1 LRITFLGTGTS
12 QGIPMIGCRCE
23 VCLSTDSRDKRLRP
37 SVFITL
43 DDGTS
48 LLIDTSADFRAQALT
63 HDITHIDAVLFTHS
77 HADHVFGLD
86 ELRRYNVLQRD
97 AIPLYADERT
107 LADLR
112 RIFDYAFRQTE
123 GGHEYVPRLRPFL
136 VGGPFCVRGSGANGA
151 SVRDERAGDESASG
165 AIGSGASVSIVP
177 VPILHGAR
185 TILGYR
191 LGSFAYLTDCSGI
204 PETSFALLGGVEL
217 LVIGALRDRPH
228 PSHFTVA
235 EAIAAASRI
244 GASRVYFTHMN
255 HDLGHVATCARLPA
269 GIQLAYDG
277 LVVRTID

>member
-1 LRITFLGTGTS
+1 LRITFLGSGTS
-12 QGIPMIGCRCE
+12 HGIPMIGCRCD
-23 VCLSTDSRDKRLRP
+23 VCQSTDPRDKRLRP

-43 DDGTS
+43 DDGTAI
-48 LLIDTSADFRAQALT
+48 LIDTSADFRQQALT

-97 AIPLYADERT
+97 AIPLYADART

-112 RIFDYAFRQTE
+112 RIFDYAFKQTE

-136 VGGPFCVRGSGANGA
+136 IGGPFSVFGSNGDGGGARA
-151 SVRDERAGDESASG
+151 SANITVA
-165 AIGSGASVSIVP
+165 P
-177 VPILHGAR
+177 VPIMHGAR
-185 TILGYR
+185 EILGYR
-191 LGSFAYLTDCSGI
+191 LGTFAYLTDCSGI
-204 PETSFALLGGVEL
+204 PETSYALLAGVEL

-235 EAIAAASRI
+235 EAIAAATRI

-277 LVVRTID
+277 LVVQTA

>member
-1 LRITFLGTGTS
+1 MQITFLGTGTS
-12 QGIPMIGCRCE
+12 HGIPMIGCTCD
-23 VCLSTDSRDKRLRP
+23 VCLSSDPRDKRLRP
-37 SVFITL
+37 SIFVHL
-43 DDGTS
+43 DDGTDI
-48 LLIDTSADFRAQALT
+48 LVDTSADFRAQALT

-112 RIFDYAFRQTE
+112 RIFDYAFVQAE

-136 VGGPFCVRGSGANGA
+136 IGGPFCVRGTHAAN
-151 SVRDERAGDESASG
+151 VEAG
-165 AIGSGASVSIVP
+165 VSITP
-177 VPILHGAR
+177 VPIMHGAR
-185 TILGYR
+185 VIYGYR

-204 PETSFALLGGVEL
+204 PDASYALLEGVEL
-217 LVIGALRDRPH
+217 LVIGALRDKPH

-235 EAIAAASRI
+235 QAIEAARRI
-244 GASRVYFTHMN
+244 GAARVYFTHMN
-255 HDLGHVATCARLPA
+255 HDLGHVATCARLPT

-277 LVVRTID
+277 LVVRTTT

>member
-1 LRITFLGTGTS
+1 LCITFLGSGTS
-12 QGIPMIGCRCE
+12 HGIPMIGCRCD
-23 VCLSTDSRDKRLRP
+23 VCLSTDPRDKRLRP

-43 DDGTS
+43 DDGTAI
-48 LLIDTSADFRAQALT
+48 LIDTSADFRAQALT

-86 ELRRYNVLQRD
+86 ELRRYNVLQRE
-97 AIPLYADERT
+97 AIPLFGDERT
-107 LADLR
+107 LKDLR
-112 RIFDYAFRQTE
+112 RIFDYAFTHTE
-123 GGHEYVPRLRPFL
+123 GGHEYVPRLQPFL
-136 VGGPFCVRGSGANGA
+136 IDGPFCLR
-151 SVRDERAGDESASG
+151 RPGDVASG
-165 AIGSGASVSIVP
+165 DGAAAANASMTVVP
-177 VPILHGAR
+177 VPILHGVR

-204 PETSFALLGGVEL
+204 PEPSYALLAGVEL

-235 EAIAAASRI
+235 QAIDAATRI

-269 GIQLAYDG
+269 GVQLAYDG
-277 LVVRTID
+277 LVVRTATA

>member
-1 LRITFLGTGTS
+1 
-12 QGIPMIGCRCE
+12 MIGCRCD
-23 VCLSTDSRDKRLRP
+23 VCLSTDPRDKRLRP

-43 DDGTS
+43 DDGTAI
-48 LLIDTSADFRAQALT
+48 LIDTSADFRAQALT

-97 AIPLYADERT
+97 AIPLYADDRT
-107 LADLR
+107 LTDLR

-136 VGGPFCVRGSGANGA
+136 IEGPFCTRGS
-151 SVRDERAGDESASG
+151 SASG
-165 AIGSGASVSIVP
+165 DGASMTIVP

-185 TILGYR
+185 SILGYR

-204 PETSFALLGGVEL
+204 PEASYALLAGVEL
-217 LVIGALRDRPH
+217 LVIGALRNKPH
-228 PSHFTVA
+228 PSHFTVS
-235 EAIAAASRI
+235 EAIDAATRI
-244 GASRVYFTHMN
+244 GASRVFFTHMN

-277 LVVRTID
+277 LVVRTAE

>member
-1 LRITFLGTGTS
+1 LRITFLGSGTS
-12 QGIPMIGCRCE
+12 HGIPMIGCRCD
-23 VCLSTDSRDKRLRP
+23 VCQSTDPRDKRLRP
-37 SVFITL
+37 SVFLTL
-43 DDGTS
+43 DDGTAI
-48 LLIDTSADFRAQALT
+48 LIDTSADFRAQALT

-97 AIPLYADERT
+97 AIPLFADERT

-112 RIFDYAFRQTE
+112 RIFDYAFKQTE
-123 GGHEYVPRLRPFL
+123 GGHDYVPRLRPFL
-136 VGGPFCVRGSGANGA
+136 IGGPFSVRGGT
-151 SVRDERAGDESASG
+151 
-165 AIGSGASVSIVP
+165 IVP
-177 VPILHGAR
+177 VPIMHGAR
-185 TILGYR
+185 AILGYR
-191 LGSFAYLTDCSGI
+191 LGTFAYLTDCSGI
-204 PETSFALLGGVEL
+204 PETSYALLAGVEL

-235 EAIAAASRI
+235 EAIAAATRI

-277 LVVRTID
+277 LVVQTA

>member
-12 QGIPMIGCRCE
+12 HGIPMIGCRCE
-23 VCLSTDSRDKRLRP
+23 VCLSTDPRDKRLRP

-48 LLIDTSADFRAQALT
+48 ILVDTSADFRAQ
-63 HDITHIDAVLFTHS
+63 AVLFTHS

-97 AIPLYADERT
+97 AIPLFADERT

-112 RIFDYAFRQTE
+112 RIFDYAFKQTE
-123 GGHEYVPRLRPFL
+123 SGHEYVPRLRPFL
-136 VGGPFCVRGSGANGA
+136 VDGPFCVRGSNVNGA
-151 SVRDERAGDESASG
+151 RNVATSEATSDATSDAT
-165 AIGSGASVSIVP
+165 SVSIVP

-185 TILGYR
+185 AILGYR
-191 LGSFAYLTDCSGI
+191 LGTFAYLTDCSGI
-204 PETSFALLGGVEL
+204 PDASYALLQGVEL

-235 EAIAAASRI
+235 ESIDAATRI

-277 LVVRTID
+277 LVVETTA

>member
-12 QGIPMIGCRCE
+12 AGIPMIGCRCD
-23 VCLSTDSRDKRLRP
+23 VCQSTDPRDKRLRP

-43 DDGTS
+43 DDGTAI
-48 LLIDTSADFRAQALT
+48 LIDTSADLRAQALT
-63 HDITHIDAVLFTHS
+63 HDITRIDVVLFTHS

-107 LADLR
+107 LEDLR
-112 RIFDYAFRQTE
+112 RIFDYAFKQTE

-136 VGGPFCVRGSGANGA
+136 IGGPFSVRAAHVDGAGGA
-151 SVRDERAGDESASG
+151 STNVT
-165 AIGSGASVSIVP
+165 VVP
-177 VPILHGAR
+177 VPIMHGAR
-185 TILGYR
+185 VIFGYR
-191 LGSFAYLTDCSGI
+191 LGTFAYLTDCSGI
-204 PETSFALLGGVEL
+204 PETSYALLAGVEL

-235 EAIAAASRI
+235 EAVDAATRI

-277 LVVRTID
+277 LVVQTA

>member
-1 LRITFLGTGTS
+1 
-12 QGIPMIGCRCE
+12 MIGCRCE

-37 SVFITL
+37 SVLLTL
-43 DDGTS
+43 DDGTAI
-48 LLIDTSADFRAQALT
+48 LIDTSADFRAQALT
-63 HDITHIDAVLFTHS
+63 HDITRIDAVLFTHS

-112 RIFDYAFRQTE
+112 RIFDYAFKQTE
-123 GGHEYVPRLRPFL
+123 GGHEYVPRLRPFPI
-136 VGGPFCVRGSGANGA
+136 GGAFSLRSNTTV
-151 SVRDERAGDESASG
+151 
-165 AIGSGASVSIVP
+165 VP

-185 TILGYR
+185 TILGFR
-191 LGSFAYLTDCSGI
+191 LGTFAYLTDCSGI
-204 PETSFALLGGVEL
+204 PEASYALLAGVEL

-235 EAIAAASRI
+235 EAIEAATRI

-269 GIQLAYDG
+269 GVQLAYDG
-277 LVVRTID
+277 LVVQTA

>member
-1 LRITFLGTGTS
+1 LRITFLGSGTS
-12 QGIPMIGCRCE
+12 HGIPMIGCRCD
-23 VCLSTDSRDKRLRP
+23 VCQSTDPRDKRLRP
-37 SVFITL
+37 SVFLTL
-43 DDGTS
+43 DDGTAI
-48 LLIDTSADFRAQALT
+48 LIDTSADFRAQALT

-97 AIPLYADERT
+97 AIPLFADERT

-112 RIFDYAFRQTE
+112 RIFDYAFKQTE
-123 GGHEYVPRLRPFL
+123 GGHDYVPRLRPFL
-136 VGGPFCVRGSGANGA
+136 IGGPFSVRGGT
-151 SVRDERAGDESASG
+151 
-165 AIGSGASVSIVP
+165 IVP
-177 VPILHGAR
+177 VPIMHGAR
-185 TILGYR
+185 AILGYR
-191 LGSFAYLTDCSGI
+191 LGTFAYLTDCSGI
-204 PETSFALLGGVEL
+204 PETSYALLAGVEL

-235 EAIAAASRI
+235 EAVDAATRI

-277 LVVRTID
+277 LVVQTA

>member
-1 LRITFLGTGTS
+1 MRITFLGSGTS
-12 QGIPMIGCRCE
+12 HGIPMIGCRCD
-23 VCLSTDSRDKRLRP
+23 VCQSTDPRDKRLRP
-37 SVFITL
+37 SVFLTL
-43 DDGTS
+43 DDGTAI
-48 LLIDTSADFRAQALT
+48 LIDTSADFRQQALT

-97 AIPLYADERT
+97 AIPLYGDERT

-112 RIFDYAFRQTE
+112 RIFDYAFQHTE

-136 VGGPFCVRGSGANGA
+136 IGGPFCVRA
-151 SVRDERAGDESASG
+151 SAGPHASTN
-165 AIGSGASVSIVP
+165 VPVVP
-177 VPILHGAR
+177 VPIMHGAR

-191 LGSFAYLTDCSGI
+191 LGGFAYLTDCSGI
-204 PETSFALLGGVEL
+204 PETSYALLAGVEL

-235 EAIAAASRI
+235 EAIAAATRI

-277 LVVRTID
+277 LVVQTA